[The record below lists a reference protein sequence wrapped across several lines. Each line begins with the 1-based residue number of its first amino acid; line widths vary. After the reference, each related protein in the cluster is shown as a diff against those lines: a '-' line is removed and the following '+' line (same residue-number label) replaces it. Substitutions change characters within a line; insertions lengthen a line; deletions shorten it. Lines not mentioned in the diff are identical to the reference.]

1 MRETSFRS
9 KLPMTVDAFGAPKED
24 FVPLTWS
31 IPAWL
36 VLAAASW
43 AGVYFA
49 VSLVI

>member
-1 MRETSFRS
+1 
-9 KLPMTVDAFGAPKED
+9 MTVDAFTAPED
-24 FVPLTWS
+24 DLVPLTWS

-49 VSLVI
+49 ISLVF